1 MSHCKL
7 KRKFQTAWPPTPDF
21 TSRAEQGPDQCD
33 AHHYVTKEATR
44 EFLGARSEIHKD
56 TIRVTTSPPAV
67 ESNWSYISVTTVK
80 ESHTWWVTLKQALP
94 CIPSDVVDFFSDAG
108 IMGVSEARNAACN
121 LLYWQLNDKWSRNL
135 YCIDIKGFTTMHLHP
150 KFLKLLFEST
160 FIVESFLSSKKKNFQ
175 LCICNEH

>member
-108 IMGVSEARNAACN
+108 IMGVSEARNAAYK
-121 LLYWQLNDKWSRNL
+121 LLYRQLNDKWSRNL
-135 YCIDIKGFTTMHLHP
+135 YCIDIKGLDNNASSPEISQAIVWIYFHCW
-150 KFLKLLFEST
+150 KFLEQQEEKFSVVYL
-160 FIVESFLSSKKKNFQ
+160 
-175 LCICNEH
+175 